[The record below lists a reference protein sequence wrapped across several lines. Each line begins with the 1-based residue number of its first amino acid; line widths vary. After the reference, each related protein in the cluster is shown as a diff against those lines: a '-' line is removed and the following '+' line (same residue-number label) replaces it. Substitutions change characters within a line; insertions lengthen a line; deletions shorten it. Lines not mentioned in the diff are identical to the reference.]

1 MKTGLM
7 PRAELELDGFSPDPY
22 CKLYLP
28 LWKLDGDSFMSKDAY
43 GHLCTR
49 YGTGTP
55 PPAHWTPQGWAF
67 DGVDDYVDIAD
78 SLSLGVKYVTIEVWL
93 RWDNTGAASRP
104 YIVDGRAHKYAIYID
119 KPYEVNFA
127 IMAGGGWRGEPGTN
141 IPEVADGN
149 CHHIVGTYD
158 GSNLKIYFDS
168 LLKQTT
174 PYSGTIDV
182 GPGIARIGCYTPGG
196 ADYMIKGLIG
206 EVLIYSR
213 ALTPQ
218 EILDHYII
226 GKEMFG

>member
-1 MKTGLM
+1 MKAGLM
-7 PRAELELDGFSPDPY
+7 PRAELDRFTPDPY

-28 LWKLDGDSFMSKDAY
+28 LWKLDGDSFADRSAY
-43 GHLCTR
+43 GHLCTN
-49 YGTGTP
+49 YGSI
-55 PPAHWTPQGWAF
+55 WTPQGRSF
-67 DGVDDYVDIAD
+67 DGVDDYVNIPD
-78 SLSLGVKYVTIEVWL
+78 SPSLGVKYVTIEAWL
-93 RWDNTGAASRP
+93 RWDNTGAAPRP

-127 IMAGGGWRGEPGTN
+127 IMAGGGWRGEPGVN

-168 LLKQTT
+168 VLKQTT

-182 GPGIARIGCYTPGG
+182 ASGIARIGCYTLGG

-206 EVLIYSR
+206 EVRIYNR

-218 EILDHYII
+218 EISDHYII